1 MKIFVGFVESSS
13 YSSTLTFIFIF
24 LSLLSQNTFKEA
36 FQIWSKLKLRIFFI
50 SKSVLRSCSTHCGI
64 IVKPWS
70 IEYEV
75 VFIILVFY
83 DRLRGNKKAQRV
95 CSLFF
100 ALKTR
105 TFRKDVTNTFL
116 VVCHSHHI
124 GLLACILLTSNL
136 MLTQPGMTFLE
147 SHICYLDKTK
157 RLEHNI
163 SNYDKLDQI

>member
-13 YSSTLTFIFIF
+13 YSSILTFIFIF

-83 DRLRGNKKAQRV
+83 DRLRGNKKHKV
-95 CSLFF
+95 C
-100 ALKTR
+100 ALS
-105 TFRKDVTNTFL
+105 F
-116 VVCHSHHI
+116 
-124 GLLACILLTSNL
+124 CIKNKNF
-136 MLTQPGMTFLE
+136 QE
-147 SHICYLDKTK
+147 RCYK
-157 RLEHNI
+157 HVSCSCNI